1 MLIKNAKIVVK
12 DNETK
17 ITNII
22 IENGIIRDIV
32 DNVENYD
39 GEIIDAKKNLTI
51 PGGVEVHIHLREP
64 GFENKETIKTGTMA
78 AAKGGYTT
86 VMPMPNLKPHPDNM
100 ETIEKYFE
108 IIKKDA
114 VVNVC
119 PYACITEK
127 SKGEKLVD
135 MKSIYSN
142 FNISHFSDDGV
153 GVASDEMMRKAMKS
167 ASEIGALIVAHTED
181 MSYIKPGASVHEGQH
196 AKENGWVGIPSEAE
210 YKQIE
215 RDLEL
220 AKETEARYHICHIS
234 AKESVAA
241 LRKAKSAGVNA
252 SGEVT
257 IHHLLFTEHDVKNT
271 DYKMNPPLRSKEDK
285 EALIEALLDGTIDFL
300 ANDHAPHTQEEKS
313 QSMEKAPFG
322 ISNIECAIPLFYTK
336 FVKTGKVSLEK
347 LVELISLKPARRFG
361 LEMKGAIKIGYD
373 ADIIILS
380 DDKKTINKDEFITK
394 GKNTPF
400 DGMEC
405 SGFPIYTI
413 CKGEIVWKN

>member
-1 MLIKNAKIVVK
+1 M
-12 DNETK
+12 T
-17 ITNII
+17 
-22 IENGIIRDIV
+22 
-32 DNVENYD
+32 
-39 GEIIDAKKNLTI
+39 IIDL
-51 PGGVEVHIHLREP
+51 LS
-64 GFENKETIKTGTMA
+64 
-78 AAKGGYTT
+78 
-86 VMPMPNLKPHPDNM
+86 L
-100 ETIEKYFE
+100 YFE

-336 FVKTGKVSLEK
+336 FVKNLY
-347 LVELISLKPARRFG
+347 LQ
-361 LEMKGAIKIGYD
+361 
-373 ADIIILS
+373 
-380 DDKKTINKDEFITK
+380 
-394 GKNTPF
+394 
-400 DGMEC
+400 
-405 SGFPIYTI
+405 
-413 CKGEIVWKN
+413 